1 MRTRYRNNPEATAK
15 HFVDGYFYSGDE
27 GYVTDSRQL
36 YLVGRSDERMNFGG
50 RKVDP
55 NLVDASIKEIKGI
68 RDAAV
73 FGFDQP
79 AGIRGLAAA
88 VVAESNYSDE
98 KLMKAIAEALG
109 SKRPQVLIRVNSITR
124 NAMGKVQRIDL
135 EKEFSEEANRR
146 AK

>member
-1 MRTRYRNNPEATAK
+1 
-15 HFVDGYFYSGDE
+15 
-27 GYVTDSRQL
+27 
-36 YLVGRSDERMNFGG
+36 VGRSEERMNFGG

-55 NLVDASIKEIKGI
+55 NLVDATIRAISGI

-79 AGIRGLAAA
+79 SGIRGLAAA

-109 SKRPQVLIRVNSITR
+109 SKRPQVLIRVKSITR